1 MADKPKTYKL
11 LRTEEARNGVEGR
24 EMKDFSKCILYLLV
38 LLETTIFIIRERIQ
52 I

>member
-24 EMKDFSKCILYLLV
+24 EMKDFSKCILLSISV
-38 LLETTIFIIRERIQ
+38 IRNHDFHH
-52 I
+52 